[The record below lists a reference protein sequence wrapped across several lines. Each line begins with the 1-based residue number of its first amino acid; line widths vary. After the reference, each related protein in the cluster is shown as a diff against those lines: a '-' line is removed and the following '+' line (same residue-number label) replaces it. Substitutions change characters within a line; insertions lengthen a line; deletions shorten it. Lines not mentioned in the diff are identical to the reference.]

1 MAARAAPADARH
13 ARFAQRRRGEKFG
26 DIPVMIATYPLSSI
40 VVTLALFVY
49 IAFAMKVGKARAK
62 YNVPAPLTD
71 GPVEFQRV
79 FRVHINT
86 LEQIVI
92 FLPALVI
99 FASAWG
105 DLSAAIVGVFW
116 PLGRLLYAR
125 AYYAEAGK
133 RGPGFGISFL
143 SSVILLVG
151 GLVGAVMHLAG
162 RT

>member
-1 MAARAAPADARH
+1 
-13 ARFAQRRRGEKFG
+13 
-26 DIPVMIATYPLSSI
+26 MIATYPLSSI
-40 VVTLALFVY
+40 VMVAALFTY
-49 IAFAMKVGKARAK
+49 IAFAMKVGRARAK
-62 YNVPAPLTD
+62 YNVSAPLTD
-71 GPVEFQRV
+71 GPVEFLRV

-92 FLPALVI
+92 FIPALVI

-105 DLSAAIVGVFW
+105 DLAAAIVGVFW

-143 SSVILLVG
+143 SSVVLLVG
-151 GLVGAVMHLAG
+151 GLIGAVMQLAG
-162 RT
+162 KA